1 MSTTIQYILIIIS
14 IVLSAFFS
22 GSENAIGS
30 CNRMRLE
37 KQAEEGKK
45 SAVIASRLVEDFPHT
60 ISTILMGNNLVN
72 ILASTVATILFVSYF
87 PKNGEA
93 IAAVVMTVVLL
104 IFGEILPKL
113 IAVEYADSLV
123 TVVAWPLRIVM
134 IIFAPVVYFV
144 TWLVNLISPI
154 WTPKEEA
161 PSATTDELVT
171 MVEEIEEEGV
181 ITEKESE
188 LIRSAIEFTD
198 VNARDIMTPR
208 VDVAAFDID
217 DGIDALLDNHDLL
230 QYSRFPV
237 YRENFDN
244 VIGILSSRK
253 VIKET
258 AAGHEIDIE
267 AMLKP
272 VLFVHMTRP
281 ISSILHELTANH
293 LQMAV
298 VVDEYGGSMGILTR
312 EDIIEEIV
320 GEIYDETDEE
330 EGPDVMDAGMGSYIV
345 DAGISIEDMFEAVGY
360 APDSEFESEYAT
372 AGGWATEM
380 LDRFPSEGD
389 SFNFDTLTITVIEAQ
404 PKRVEKLLVTIRTT
418 GEEEEK

>member
-1 MSTTIQYILIIIS
+1 MSSTLQYILIIVS
-14 IVLSAFFS
+14 VLLSAFFS
-22 GSENAIGS
+22 GSENALGS

-37 KQAEEGKK
+37 KKVEEGKR
-45 SAVIASRLVEDFPHT
+45 SAVTAKKMTDDFPHA

-72 ILASTVATILFVSYF
+72 ILASTAATILFVNYF

-93 IAAVVMTVVLL
+93 IATVVMTLVIL

-113 IAVEYADSLV
+113 IAVEYADSIV
-123 TVVAWPLRIVM
+123 TVIAPPLRVIM
-134 IIFAPVVYFV
+134 IIFAPIVYSV
-144 TWLVNLISPI
+144 TWLVNLISPV
-154 WTPKEEA
+154 WTPREEA
-161 PSATTDELVT
+161 PSATTDELCT

-181 ITEKESE
+181 ITERESE

-217 DGIDALLDNHDLL
+217 DGIESLLSNHELL

-237 YRENFDN
+237 YRESFDN

-253 VIKET
+253 VIKEA

-330 EGPDVMDAGMGSYIV
+330 EEPDVIDAGMGSYIL
-345 DAGISIEDMFEAVGY
+345 DGGISIEDMFEAVGY
-360 APDSEFESEYAT
+360 TPVEFESEYAT

-380 LDRFPSEGD
+380 LDKFPSEGD
-389 SFNFDTLTITVIEAQ
+389 SFRYEHLTVTVIEAQ
-404 PKRVEKLLVTIRTT
+404 PKRVEKLLITVKRDDD
-418 GEEEEK
+418 EEE